1 MEYRQAQPV
10 MQADPTIVLDQH
22 FSENAM
28 DEMRKLGAM
37 NAAPPLAPSTHL
49 KNRITGVILP
59 WTPGLAEMRDILV
72 NCDEYGNTDPAAW
85 KKTARREE
93 DIPDR
98 DELTQMAYAQLRQPE
113 MPFLQREPP
122 KLNEPVEFPAGAQT
136 YDKFL
141 DGQEDANSKA
151 LNDLSQAME

>member
-10 MQADPTIVLDQH
+10 AQADPTIVLDQH
-22 FSENAM
+22 FAENALE
-28 DEMRKLGAM
+28 EMRRLGAM

-49 KNRITGVILP
+49 KNKITGVVLP

-72 NCDEYGNTDPAAW
+72 NCDANGNTDPAAW
-85 KKTARREE
+85 QRTVRADSE
-93 DIPDR
+93 IPDR
-98 DELTQMAYAQLRQPE
+98 DELTQRAYAKLREPS

-122 KLNEPVEFPAGAQT
+122 VMNAPVEFPHGAQT

-141 DGQEDANSKA
+141 DAKVDGNAQA
-151 LNDLSQAME
+151 LQNLSQAMD